1 MTREIARALKPGG
14 RLLLGDV
21 RHTGRYA
28 QVLRESGLVDVRR
41 SPSSVSALLIAAI
54 TFGFAYPA
62 TVTARK
68 PAAA

>member
-1 MTREIARALKPGG
+1 
-14 RLLLGDV
+14 
-21 RHTGRYA
+21 
-28 QVLRESGLVDVRR
+28 VLRESGLVDVRR
-41 SPSSVSALLIAAI
+41 SPSSVTSLLIAAI